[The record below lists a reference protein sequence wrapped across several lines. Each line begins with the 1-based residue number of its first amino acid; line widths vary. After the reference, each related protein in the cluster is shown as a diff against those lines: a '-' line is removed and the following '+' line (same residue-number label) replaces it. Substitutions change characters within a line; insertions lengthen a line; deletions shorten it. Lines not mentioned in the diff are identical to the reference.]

1 MTGNKRVHVIVEGRV
16 QGVFFRAY
24 TRDEAVK
31 LGLSG
36 WVRNRTDGSVEVLI
50 EGEKIAVEKMEQWLH
65 EGSPH
70 SLIKMIH
77 TTEEAPMGALL
88 PLKFIINDTLD
99 SIPFEQNSYLSEK
112 AFSVIPPQVLT
123 IGCHC
128 LIEYRIILKGGF
140 LS

>member
-1 MTGNKRVHVIVEGRV
+1 MTGNKQVHVIVEGRV

-50 EGEKIAVEKMEQWLH
+50 EGEKTAVEKMEQWLH

-70 SLIKMIH
+70 SLVKMIH
-77 TTEEAPMGALL
+77 ITEEPPAGSTAA
-88 PLKFIINDTLD
+88 
-99 SIPFEQNSYLSEK
+99 FEIHY
-112 AFSVIPPQVLT
+112 
-123 IGCHC
+123 
-128 LIEYRIILKGGF
+128 
-140 LS
+140 

>member
-36 WVRNRTDGSVEVLI
+36 WVRNRTDGSVEAFI
-50 EGEKIAVEKMEQWLH
+50 EGEKTAVEKMEQWLH

-70 SLIKMIH
+70 SLVKTIH
-77 TTEEAPMGALL
+77 TTEEALTGSTAA
-88 PLKFIINDTLD
+88 
-99 SIPFEQNSYLSEK
+99 FEIHY
-112 AFSVIPPQVLT
+112 
-123 IGCHC
+123 
-128 LIEYRIILKGGF
+128 
-140 LS
+140 